1 MELKTDSLDVVA
13 GGKKLVSGL
22 ELTVTSGQCWFVY
35 GRNGA
40 GKTTLLQT
48 LAGLRVPDGGSVLL
62 DGRMLSA
69 WPFDELARMRGYLPQ
84 KQRDAFGFSVFDLVL
99 SARFPWH
106 GGRIWESDADC
117 VPVVAALKQ
126 MDALALADRDVRTLS
141 GGERQRVAI
150 AALLAQDT
158 PLMLL
163 DEPATALDL
172 AYQATLMQ
180 QMAVWCREC
189 GKAVVTVVHDLNLA
203 WQVAT
208 HVLLLYG
215 DGQWEAGTCTAMM
228 TTEKLSRCLRHPVCS
243 AVCDGRQVF
252 MTF

>member
-1 MELKTDSLDVVA
+1 MRLETDSLDVMA

-22 ELTVTSGQCWFVY
+22 ELSVTSGQCWFVY

-48 LAGLRVPDGGSVLL
+48 LAGLRVPDGGRVLL
-62 DGRMLSA
+62 DGRALPD
-69 WPFDELARMRGYLPQ
+69 WPMAALARVRGYLPQ
-84 KQRDAFGFSVFDLVL
+84 RQRDAFGFSVFDLVL
-99 SARFPWH
+99 SARFPWRD
-106 GGRIWESDADC
+106 GRMRVSEADC
-117 VPVVAALKQ
+117 VPVVDALKQ
-126 MDALALADRDVRTLS
+126 MGVLALAERDVRTLS

-172 AYQATLMQ
+172 AYQAALMQ
-180 QMAVWCREC
+180 QMAVWSRER
-189 GKAVVTVVHDLNLA
+189 GKAVVAVVHDLNLA

-208 HVLLLYG
+208 HVLLLHG
-215 DGQWEAGTCTAMM
+215 DGQWEAGPCEAMM
-228 TTEKLSRCLRHPVCS
+228 TTEKLSRCLRHPVRA

>member
-1 MELKTDSLDVVA
+1 MKLKADSLDVRA
-13 GGKKLVSGL
+13 GVKKLVSGL
-22 ELTVTSGQCWFVY
+22 KLTVTSGQCWFVY

-48 LAGLRVPDGGSVLL
+48 LAGLRTPDGGSVSL
-62 DGRMLSA
+62 DGRALSA
-69 WPFDELARMRGYLPQ
+69 WPFGELARMRGYLPQ

-99 SARFPWH
+99 SARFPWRD
-106 GGRIWESDADC
+106 GRMWVSEADC
-117 VPVVAALKQ
+117 APVEAALRQ
-126 MDALALADRDVRTLS
+126 MDVLALAERDVRTLS

-172 AYQATLMQ
+172 AYQAALMR

-189 GKAVVTVVHDLNLA
+189 GKAVVTVAHDLNLA

-208 HVLLLYG
+208 HVLLLHG
-215 DGQWEAGTCTAMM
+215 DGLWEAGTCTEMM
-228 TTEKLSRCLRHPVCS
+228 TTEKLSRCLRHPVRS

>member
-1 MELKTDSLDVVA
+1 MKLKTDSLDVAA

-48 LAGLRVPDGGSVLL
+48 LAGLRVPDGGGVSL
-62 DGRMLSA
+62 DGKALSA

-99 SARFPWH
+99 SARFPWRD
-106 GGRIWESDADC
+106 GWMWASEADC
-117 VPVVAALKQ
+117 VPVVEALKQ
-126 MDALALADRDVRTLS
+126 MDVLALAERDVRTLS

-150 AALLAQDT
+150 AVLLAQDT

-163 DEPATALDL
+163 DEPASALDM
-172 AYQATLMQ
+172 AYQAALMQ
-180 QMAVWCREC
+180 QMAVWSRER
-189 GKAVVTVVHDLNLA
+189 GKAVVTVAHDLNLA

-208 HVLLLYG
+208 HVLLLHG
-215 DGQWEAGTCTAMM
+215 DGQWEAGTCTEMM
-228 TTEKLSRCLRHPVCS
+228 TTEKLSRCLRHPVRS
-243 AVCDGRQVF
+243 AMCDGRQVF
-252 MTF
+252 MAF

>member
-1 MELKTDSLDVVA
+1 MELKTDSLDVAA

-106 GGRIWESDADC
+106 GGRIWESEADC

-228 TTEKLSRCLRHPVCS
+228 TTEKLSRCLRYPVRS